1 MRCVQCATLTLE
13 SEGTVAHVAL
23 RLVVTEG
30 PVEGLS
36 DRAWREGHGLVLVEP
51 PVGQLETLC
60 AVLTRDTLTL
70 GDVLLAVLASVAGVA
85 VARVVVDQVVASG
98 VVLARVGQA
107 LVDVDVAMLA
117 LVTRP
122 LAVATVRVDP
132 IDALAAVETRLVL
145 TTQKQQQKKI
155 SRRHD
160 IRKTIK

>member
-1 MRCVQCATLTLE
+1 ME

-30 PVEGLS
+30 PVEGLP
-36 DRAWREGHGLVLVEP
+36 DDWREGHGTVLVEP

-132 IDALAAVETRLVL
+132 IDALAAVETRFVL
-145 TTQKQQQKKI
+145 TTQKQQQKI
-155 SRRHD
+155 SRRQD
-160 IRKTIK
+160 IRKAIK